1 MVFDLFGEAFL
12 LMSLFS
18 LPPGTIPMDS
28 FRYLKNMLKTF
39 LYMFLSLSIEK
50 LCFCDAVVGLREE
63 PGELLEPSTGLWD
76 LMSTAGCLHDVV
88 AGVETEPTLDAVPP
102 VMRGALRQE

>member
-1 MVFDLFGEAFL
+1 MVVDVFI
-12 LMSLFS
+12 
-18 LPPGTIPMDS
+18 LPPSQDNPHGLLPMS
-28 FRYLKNMLKTF
+28 KNMLMTF
-39 LYMFLSLSIEK
+39 LFMFLSLSIEK
-50 LCFCDAVVGLREE
+50 LCFCDAVREE